1 MCTLHNAGGI
11 VSPGTSVGTL
21 TIDGDFHADEY
32 PGSNSELKIEIN
44 EEDNDLLVISGN
56 AHLGGILKVE
66 LLDDYQPDTGSEF
79 IILTAGALTNTFENA
94 DMPVFN
100 GRTFDVQYNYADGR
114 VELHVV
120 DNVLPMTID
129 IHPDTLNLKSKGKNI
144 TCYIELPEGYNL
156 GDIKPETIKLK
167 FLDAELYAEPTQP
180 RIGDYNNNNVPDLMV
195 KFDRQSVQDACNIT
209 GAVEMSVSCE
219 TNGGDLFNGIDTVSV
234 MDKGKEHISED
245 HGSVIY

>member
-1 MCTLHNAGGI
+1 
-11 VSPGTSVGTL
+11 
-21 TIDGDFHADEY
+21 
-32 PGSNSELKIEIN
+32 
-44 EEDNDLLVISGN
+44 
-56 AHLGGILKVE
+56 
-66 LLDDYQPDTGSEF
+66 
-79 IILTAGALTNTFENA
+79 
-94 DMPVFN
+94 
-100 GRTFDVQYNYADGR
+100 
-114 VELHVV
+114 
-120 DNVLPMTID
+120 
-129 IHPDTLNLKSKGKNI
+129 
-144 TCYIELPEGYNL
+144 LPEGYNL